1 MQGTVLCVSK
11 SSNNT
16 QNFSLVQKE
25 FENKKKVNVMK
36 NFSKFIT
43 VFLSLLLVL
52 SLFSACGKDNKTEDS
67 KKESS
72 TSQTTETKTE
82 DTTEAENTTET
93 ENSTEA
99 HDKSEVKKPTEDKN
113 KPVDKTQNKDKDKA
127 EDKENNKG
135 NNNSKPSQGSNDN
148 AKPSLKVANID
159 LLLGSWDATFV
170 TNGVTAKLSFTFDI
184 IDSVVRVRFTKE
196 NYENMIKQIVEK
208 EMSKITDE
216 EIAESEDFS
225 SREEAEEYFY
235 DYLTQEIPYSSMSNQ
250 LNGTGSWK
258 LHGDTLTINL
268 GGETYTAETK
278 LSEDKTSF
286 VLVGPSGERMTLNKW

>member
-1 MQGTVLCVSK
+1 M
-11 SSNNT
+11 
-16 QNFSLVQKE
+16 
-25 FENKKKVNVMK
+25 KKVLAL
-36 NFSKFIT
+36 I
-43 VFLSLLLVL
+43 LSLLMVL

-67 KKESS
+67 KKEST

-82 DTTEAENTTET
+82 DTTETEKTSET
-93 ENSTEA
+93 EASTEFQ
-99 HDKSEVKKPTEDKN
+99 DKSEVEKPTEDKN
-113 KPVDKTQNKDKDKA
+113 KPADKTQNKDKDKT

-135 NNNSKPSQGSNDN
+135 NNNSKPSQGSNN
-148 AKPSLKVANID
+148 NTRPSLKVANTD
-159 LLLGSWDATFV
+159 LLLGSWTATFV
-170 TNGVTAKLSFTFDI
+170 TNGVTAKLYFTFDI
-184 IDSVVRVRFTKE
+184 IGSVVRISFSKE

-225 SREEAEEYFY
+225 SREEAEEYMY
-235 DYLTQEIPYSSMSNQ
+235 DYITQEIPYSSMSSQ

-268 GGETYTAETK
+268 GGETYTAETR
-278 LSEDKTSF
+278 LSEDITTF

>member
-1 MQGTVLCVSK
+1 M
-11 SSNNT
+11 
-16 QNFSLVQKE
+16 
-25 FENKKKVNVMK
+25 KK
-36 NFSKFIT
+36 FSKFIT

-99 HDKSEVKKPTEDKN
+99 QDKSEVKKPTEDKN

-135 NNNSKPSQGSNDN
+135 NNSKPSQGSKDN

-184 IDSVVRVRFTKE
+184 IDNVVRVRFTKE

>member
-1 MQGTVLCVSK
+1 M
-11 SSNNT
+11 
-16 QNFSLVQKE
+16 
-25 FENKKKVNVMK
+25 KKVLA
-36 NFSKFIT
+36 SI
-43 VFLSLLLVL
+43 LSLLMVL

-67 KKESS
+67 KKEST

-82 DTTEAENTTET
+82 DATEAEKNSETET
-93 ENSTEA
+93 STESQ
-99 HDKSEVKKPTEDKN
+99 DKSEVEKPTEDKN
-113 KPVDKTQNKDKDKA
+113 KPADKTQNKDKDKT

-135 NNNSKPSQGSNDN
+135 NNNSKPSQGSGGKDN
-148 AKPSLKVANID
+148 FTLKVTNIN

-170 TNGVTAKLSFTFDI
+170 TNGVTAKVSFTFDI
-184 IDSVVRVRFTKE
+184 IGNAVRIRFSKE

-225 SREEAEEYFY
+225 SREEAEEYMY
-235 DYLTQEIPYSSMSNQ
+235 DYITQEIPYSSMSSQ

-268 GGETYTAETK
+268 GGETYTSETR
-278 LSEDKTSF
+278 LSEDITTF
-286 VLVGPSGERMTLNKW
+286 VLVGPSGERMTLTKW